1 MNSLSVLNSND
12 LNWCLHRLPKRVKSL
27 MQEYAGQLVMAGGFI
42 RACIANEHIN
52 DVDLFPASKELAQVM
67 ALKLAGGDL
76 KGIHETENAYTVSRH
91 LPMSVQFIHRWIFYQ
106 PEDILPSFDF
116 TIAQAAIWF
125 EATAFDGQNG
135 KVIDGRWKSLCS
147 DQFYPDLA
155 AKRLVYLQPIRN
167 EDAGGSM
174 LRVLKFYQRGYRI
187 PIDSLGAVIARLI
200 SGIDVSR
207 ILQFPAFDKNRL
219 SDGTR
224 LQEDQVSKVVTGLLR
239 EVDPLIDPAHVS
251 HLPATEA
258 VGVTRDAEISTRPV
272 TDVLQ

>member
-12 LNWCLHRLPKRVKSL
+12 INWCLHRLPKRVKAL

-76 KGIHETENAYTVSRH
+76 KSVYETENAYTVSRH
-91 LPMSVQFIHRWIFYQ
+91 LPMSVQFIHRWIFAQ
-106 PEDILPSFDF
+106 PEEILPSFDF

-125 EATAFDGQNG
+125 EALARDENG
-135 KVIDGRWKSLCS
+135 KVVDGEWKSLCS
-147 DQFYPDLA
+147 AQFYPDLA

-187 PIDSLGAVIARLI
+187 PIDSLGQVISRLMTGVDI
-200 SGIDVSR
+200 SR
-207 ILQFPAFDKNRL
+207 IHTEQKKFDKDSEIPGL
-219 SDGTR
+219 VFDEQQ
-224 LQEDQVSKVVTGLLR
+224 LSKVVTGLLR

-258 VGVTRDAEISTRPV
+258 VGVARDAGISTRV
-272 TDVLQ
+272 ESGSIQ